1 MEKALE
7 SDSLFTEEVQD
18 FGWSL
23 EKGGEPKVLQ
33 PENHAVGGEAVVSQL
48 GDKEKENDPV
58 ADPLEL
64 TGRC

>member
-7 SDSLFTEEVQD
+7 SDSLFTEEMQD

-33 PENHAVGGEAVVSQL
+33 PENHAVGSEVVLSQL
-48 GDKEKENDPV
+48 GDKENDPV
-58 ADPLEL
+58 ADPVDL
-64 TGRC
+64 TVRC